1 MGNVID
7 FSIKVWMT
15 VIFIAPL
22 AFNILNSSF
31 LFDLYFFAVAFGILF
46 SLPAMILFL
55 VFTYFIDQLTIRT
68 ILKKLLL
75 VCLGLITTY
84 ITFHYLNFHSV
95 IVYAYCT
102 TLTVAIFIFKLESP
116 ADPQD
121 LTGIKN

>member
-121 LTGIKN
+121 LTRIKN